1 MCGGCVRGRRLSEVK
16 GIAGVAALKKTGK
29 EGGAIGDCDMTDVL
43 TIMYIAEIKG
53 MKEAMKELSKVE
65 RCEIDQFVECYET
78 FVELG
83 ATEEECKQLKEK
95 ATSFYPFFEEY
106 LACVGY

>member
-1 MCGGCVRGRRLSEVK
+1 MRGRRLTEVK
-16 GIAGVAALKKTGK
+16 KIAGVAALKRAQKDCG
-29 EGGAIGDCDMTDVL
+29 EIGDCDMSDVL
-43 TIMYIAEIKG
+43 TIKYIAEIKG
-53 MKEAMKELSKVE
+53 TKEAAQELSKVE
-65 RCEIDQFVECYET
+65 RCELDQFVECYET

-106 LACVGY
+106 LSCVGY

>member
-1 MCGGCVRGRRLSEVK
+1 M
-16 GIAGVAALKKTGK
+16 
-29 EGGAIGDCDMTDVL
+29 
-43 TIMYIAEIKG
+43 
-53 MKEAMKELSKVE
+53 E
-65 RCEIDQFVECYET
+65 RCELDQFVECYET

-106 LACVGY
+106 LSCVGY